1 MIEKILNE
9 RIMILDGPMGT
20 MIQEHSL
27 DENDFRGKRFV
38 NHKEPLKGNNDLL
51 NITMPDLIK
60 SIHRDYLEA
69 GADIIET
76 NTFNSTSI
84 SLADYGMEKYAY
96 DFNHAGA
103 KIAKEVKDE
112 FCNST
117 KKSEVFVAGSIGP
130 TNRTASLSPDVN
142 DPGYRAVSFDNLVN
156 CYSEQVL
163 GLVDGGVDILFVET
177 IFDTLNAKAALFA
190 IDKIKS
196 EKKLDIP
203 VMVSGT
209 ITDASGRTLS
219 GQTVEAFVISIS
231 HIPLLSIG
239 FNCALG
245 ADQLLPYVKRLSN
258 ITNTYTS
265 VHPNAGLPNAFGAYD
280 QTATEMS
287 ELIENYLKENII
299 NIVGGC
305 CGTKPEHIRLIA
317 EVARNYKPRKI

>member
-112 FCNST
+112 FCNS
-117 KKSEVFVAGSIGP
+117 KKNSEVFVAGSIGP

-142 DPGYRAVSFDNLVN
+142 AVSYTHLRAH
-156 CYSEQVL
+156 
-163 GLVDGGVDILFVET
+163 ET
-177 IFDTLNAKAALFA
+177 
-190 IDKIKS
+190 
-196 EKKLDIP
+196 
-203 VMVSGT
+203 
-209 ITDASGRTLS
+209 
-219 GQTVEAFVISIS
+219 
-231 HIPLLSIG
+231 
-239 FNCALG
+239 
-245 ADQLLPYVKRLSN
+245 
-258 ITNTYTS
+258 
-265 VHPNAGLPNAFGAYD
+265 
-280 QTATEMS
+280 
-287 ELIENYLKENII
+287 
-299 NIVGGC
+299 
-305 CGTKPEHIRLIA
+305 
-317 EVARNYKPRKI
+317 